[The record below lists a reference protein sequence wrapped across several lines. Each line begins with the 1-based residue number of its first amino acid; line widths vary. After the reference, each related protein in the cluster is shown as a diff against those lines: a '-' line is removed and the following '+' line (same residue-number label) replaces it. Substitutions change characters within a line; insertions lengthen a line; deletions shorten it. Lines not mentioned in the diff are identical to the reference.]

1 MRTSFDFHIGFCN
14 ILSHNS
20 HTKQLDSANA
30 CHDTYQRRPAGNR
43 IPEYQCAYDFRDD
56 CNKRNHGEHQ
66 PQIRGNLQRNI
77 RKIDN
82 PIKRIAHKFPE
93 TPLGFSRRPFYILK
107 FQPFGII
114 SDPGKDSLGK
124 PVVFAD
130 GKNGIYH
137 CTVHQTVIPCPICNL
152 NVGKFPHNFIKH
164 ACKKRTDLRL
174 SLPVHPPGCHIVTVS
189 GF

>member
-1 MRTSFDFHIGFCN
+1 MQCSLSVSLYRKSISASILCVVLFVPGTVTLLYDIMRTSFDFHIGFCN

-82 PIKRIAHKFPE
+82 PIKRITHKFPE
-93 TPLGFSRRPFYILK
+93 TPLGFSRRHLVSYPTQAKIPLENRLY
-107 FQPFGII
+107 
-114 SDPGKDSLGK
+114 SLTERMESTI
-124 PVVFAD
+124 AR
-130 GKNGIYH
+130 
-137 CTVHQTVIPCPICNL
+137 
-152 NVGKFPHNFIKH
+152 FI
-164 ACKKRTDLRL
+164 RR
-174 SLPVHPPGCHIVTVS
+174 
-189 GF
+189 

>member
-1 MRTSFDFHIGFCN
+1 MTGGSSGMRSARRYKKQEISRCVGNLLFFISHYYFNFLLFNIRLFADIDRTVLHFQIGFRQ

-43 IPEYQCAYDFRDD
+43 ITEYQCAYDFRDD

-82 PIKRIAHKFPE
+82 PI
-93 TPLGFSRRPFYILK
+93 
-107 FQPFGII
+107 
-114 SDPGKDSLGK
+114 
-124 PVVFAD
+124 
-130 GKNGIYH
+130 
-137 CTVHQTVIPCPICNL
+137 NL
-152 NVGKFPHNFIKH
+152 
-164 ACKKRTDLRL
+164 
-174 SLPVHPPGCHIVTVS
+174 VS
-189 GF
+189 PAERFTF

>member
-1 MRTSFDFHIGFCN
+1 MQCSLSVSLYRKSISASILCVVLFVPGTVTLLYDVMRTSFDFHIGFCN

-93 TPLGFSRRPFYILK
+93 IPLGFSRRTFYIFK

-114 SDPGKDSLGK
+114 SDPGKDSFGNRLYSLTERMESTI
-124 PVVFAD
+124 AR
-130 GKNGIYH
+130 
-137 CTVHQTVIPCPICNL
+137 
-152 NVGKFPHNFIKH
+152 FI
-164 ACKKRTDLRL
+164 RR
-174 SLPVHPPGCHIVTVS
+174 
-189 GF
+189 